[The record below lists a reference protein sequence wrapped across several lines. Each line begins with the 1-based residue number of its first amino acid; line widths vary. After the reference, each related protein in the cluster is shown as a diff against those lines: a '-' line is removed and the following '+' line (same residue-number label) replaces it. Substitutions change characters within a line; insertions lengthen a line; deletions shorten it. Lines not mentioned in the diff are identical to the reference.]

1 VARLALT
8 RPVSESIARCQLTF
22 QRREQIDIGLARE
35 QHAAYEQALAE
46 SGCTVERLPAAD
58 DLPDAVFVEDTA
70 VVLDE
75 IAIITR
81 PGAEARR
88 PEVGVVA
95 RRLAELG
102 PVCAIDAPATVD
114 GGDVLRAGRLLYVGL
129 TSRTN
134 QAGHRALA
142 RIAGPLGYA
151 VIPVPVGACLH
162 LKSAASWL
170 GDDRILID
178 ATRLPEAVFAGLE
191 VLVVPPGEAAAA
203 NVLALGD
210 SVLIADGFPRT
221 RALLEGMGASC
232 RTVANSELAKAEGGL
247 TCCSLILENSVAR
260 HEPTRRS
267 PIPEGRE
274 I

>member
-1 VARLALT
+1 MARLALT

-22 QRREQIDIGLARE
+22 QRREPIDIGLARE

-46 SGCTVERLPAAD
+46 CGCTVERLPAAD

-88 PEVGVVA
+88 PEVAVVA

-102 PVCAIDAPATVD
+102 PVCAVTGPATID
-114 GGDVLRAGRLLYVGL
+114 GGDVLRAGRRLYVGL

-134 QAGHRALA
+134 EAGHRALA

-151 VIPVPVGACLH
+151 VIPVPVRDCLH

-170 GDDRILID
+170 GGERVLVD
-178 ATRLPEAVFAGLE
+178 AARLPEAVFAGLE
-191 VLVVPPGEAAAA
+191 VHVVPRGEAAAA

-210 SVLIADGFPRT
+210 SVLIPDGFPRT
-221 RALLEGMGASC
+221 RALLEGVGARC

-247 TCCSLILENSVAR
+247 TCCSLILEDTLAR
-260 HEPTRRS
+260 QEPGRRS
-267 PIPEGRE
+267 PVPEGSE
-274 I
+274 T